1 MGAAPRHMPQ
11 KTRNEYLRTN
21 LALQKIALGR
31 SVVLAMGG
39 DPARGDVIVIHGR
52 RALAR
57 LPSVETIASPTH
69 RA

>member
-1 MGAAPRHMPQ
+1 
-11 KTRNEYLRTN
+11 